1 MAHQISA
8 HSARFDIAT
17 DPIAKRMP
25 FGALFNRIVKYSVE
39 ARKRKN
45 QREVLS
51 TLSDAQ
57 LLDVGLERKFD
68 GERWYVD
75 RISKELPARKIR

>member
-8 HSARFDIAT
+8 HTKLDIAT

-25 FGALFNRIVKYSVE
+25 FGALFNRIVTYSVE

-45 QREVLS
+45 QREVLNM
-51 TLSDAQ
+51 LSDAR
-57 LLDVGLERKFD
+57 LMDVGLQRKFD

-75 RISKELPARKIR
+75 RISNELPARETR

>member
-1 MAHQISA
+1 MAHQVSA
-8 HSARFDIAT
+8 HDRFDITT

-51 TLSDAQ
+51 TLNDAQ

-68 GERWYVD
+68 GERWYVE
-75 RISKELPARKIR
+75 RISQTSAAPTIR